1 MERQGWSRKGEL
13 DWVVLEHARAM
24 LLVLAALVERAAG
37 LPVVERLHFL
47 AVMGYGEAEV
57 RRLIVAQASAGG
69 HGGRA
74 GTAATLAETT
84 DASAYNP
91 TMGSG
96 DAALLAA
103 RFRMLALAV
112 DALLAL
118 AGAKPPRRTASPSL
132 TLSRRPLLTGQT
144 TPLPA
149 VRATSPPAVA
159 AAAMFFPRTGQR
171 RSGRYW
177 RFRLRARRIVLPAPE
192 GDIA

>member
-1 MERQGWSRKGEL
+1 MARQAWSRKNEW
-13 DWVVLEHARAM
+13 DRDALEHIRAM
-24 LLVLAALVERAAG
+24 LLVLATLIERAAG
-37 LPVVERLHFL
+37 LPFAERLRFL
-47 AVMGYGEAEV
+47 AVMGCGEAEV

-69 HGGRA
+69 HGGWA

-84 DASAYNP
+84 DPYVYNP
-91 TMGSG
+91 AMGSG
-96 DAALLAA
+96 DAALLAG

-112 DALLAL
+112 DAMLAL
-118 AGAKPPRRTASPSL
+118 AGPRPPHRTASPSL

-149 VRATSPPAVA
+149 VRATSPPADA
-159 AAAMFFPRTGQR
+159 AATMFFLRTGQR

-177 RFRLRARRIVLPAPE
+177 RSRVRARRIVFPAPE

>member
-1 MERQGWSRKGEL
+1 MARQAWSRKNEW
-13 DWVVLEHARAM
+13 DRDALEHIRAM
-24 LLVLAALVERAAG
+24 LLVLAALVERAAS
-37 LPVVERLHFL
+37 LPVAERLHFL
-47 AVMGYGEAEV
+47 AVMGCGEAEL
-57 RRLIVAQASAGG
+57 RRLIVARASAGG

-74 GTAATLAETT
+74 GTAAALAETT
-84 DASAYNP
+84 DASVYNP

-118 AGAKPPRRTASPSL
+118 AGAKPRRTASPSL
-132 TLSRRPLLTGQT
+132 TLSRRPFLTGQT

-177 RFRLRARRIVLPAPE
+177 RSRVRARRIVFPAPE

>member
-1 MERQGWSRKGEL
+1 MARQAWSRKNEW
-13 DWVVLEHARAM
+13 DRDALEHIRAI

-84 DASAYNP
+84 DPSAYNP

-103 RFRMLALAV
+103 RFRMLALA
-112 DALLAL
+112 
-118 AGAKPPRRTASPSL
+118 GAKPSSRAAFPFVGFPDRNPRRAVAQFTPSPAL
-132 TLSRRPLLTGQT
+132 
-144 TPLPA
+144 
-149 VRATSPPAVA
+149 RATSPPAVA
-159 AAAMFFPRTGQR
+159 AATTFFLRTGER
-171 RSGRYW
+171 RSGRHW